1 MAIFNSDDISLA
13 PKISGY
19 PSTYEDTIAYLR
31 DIESYHQRDGI
42 LIPTTPE
49 NFISVDGD
57 SNIYLTDLLP
67 SLVRVDTEIVTI
79 SSESS
84 GDKLLISDTVKEL
97 SLNINEDIEIFLDVL
112 PPDSEPLDIN
122 LMKGT
127 LNITFLNSSLSP
139 DSTIGIDGDVLT
151 IDGVKTGLNLI
162 TPDLNIAG
170 NGIRVFTV
178 DSNGSYFEYGTPFEE
193 IISPQNVDLTDPQNV
208 DLTDPIL
215 FSDDDL
221 IVSEQEFDIEFQDVG
236 QGLEANIENSSTQT
250 LESLITDSDLYVIQE
265 TNFETQNQL
274 ELENLETI
282 DQTET
287 ISIDNIIEI
296 SNLVDLGLQ
305 DEVGDLI

>member
-122 LMKGT
+122 LIKGT

-193 IISPQNVDLTDPQNV
+193 VISPQNADLTDS
-208 DLTDPIL
+208 IL

-282 DQTET
+282 DQSET

>member
-1 MAIFNSDDISLA
+1 MAIFDSDSISLA

-19 PSTYEDTIAYLR
+19 SSTYEDTIAYLR
-31 DIESYHQRDGI
+31 DIESYHERDGI

-122 LMKGT
+122 LIKGT

-193 IISPQNVDLTDPQNV
+193 VISPQNADLTDS
-208 DLTDPIL
+208 IL

-282 DQTET
+282 DQSET

>member
-122 LMKGT
+122 LIKGT

-193 IISPQNVDLTDPQNV
+193 VISPQNADLTDS
-208 DLTDPIL
+208 IL

>member
-193 IISPQNVDLTDPQNV
+193 VISPQNADLTDS
-208 DLTDPIL
+208 IL

-221 IVSEQEFDIEFQDVG
+221 IVSEQEFNIEFQDVG

-250 LESLITDSDLYVIQE
+250 LESLITDSDMYVIQE

-282 DQTET
+282 DQSET